1 MVLLLRDA
9 LRTLRSVRRVPQ
21 TFPFFN
27 HLVYE
32 RILACSLTCVVLGTC
47 RLLALRRATVV
58 LLFKLSHAEIETNQ
72 AKLLVGQSLMLAT

>member
-27 HLVYE
+27 HLVYK
-32 RILACSLTCVVLGTC
+32 RILAGSLTSVVCG
-47 RLLALRRATVV
+47 LLALRCATVV
-58 LLFKLSHAEIETNQ
+58 LLLKLSHAEIETNQ
-72 AKLLVGQSLMLAT
+72 AKLLMGQSLMLAT